1 MTAEARREHRLFGV
15 AMLPLL
21 AGWAVALLLFRH
33 DAAWPAVF
41 AIGTVATVSALLL
54 GVPVWAWGFR
64 EGAADRSPGGPR
76 WVRPAL
82 RSLGHAAGALAFAG
96 AWVWLQYAL
105 NPYRMRPM
113 GEAILASRSLAWQAM
128 AGLWLYGSVALLA
141 RAAGARVR
149 ARVPE
154 PSPAPPLD
162 RLAIRLGERT
172 IIVAADRIER
182 LQAAD
187 DYVAVHAE
195 GRRLLAS
202 HRISELA
209 ARLDPASFVRVHR
222 SHIVNLSFVD
232 GFERLPGDRIRVRL
246 RSGAT
251 VPASRAGSALLRARL
266 P

>member
-1 MTAEARREHRLFGV
+1 MREHRLFGV

-21 AGWAVALLLFRH
+21 AGWLVALLLFRR
-33 DAAWPAVF
+33 DAAWPAVL
-41 AIGTVATVSALLL
+41 AVGTVATVSALLL

-64 EGAADRSPGGPR
+64 EGAAGPSRPEASR
-76 WVRPAL
+76 WVRPTL
-82 RSLGHAAGALAFAG
+82 RSLGHAPGALTFAA

-105 NPYRMRPM
+105 NPYRMRPP
-113 GEAILASRSLAWQAM
+113 GEAILTSRSLAWQAM

-141 RAAGARVR
+141 RAAGAR
-149 ARVPE
+149 ARVQAAPE
-154 PSPAPPLD
+154 PSSAAPLD
-162 RLAIRLGERT
+162 RLAIRVGERT
-172 IIVAADRIER
+172 VIVAADRIER

-187 DYVAVHAE
+187 DYVAVHAD

-209 ARLDPASFVRVHR
+209 ARLDPATFVRVHR
-222 SHIVNLSFVD
+222 SHIVNLSFVA

-251 VPASRAGSALLRARL
+251 VPASRAGSALLRARMT
-266 P
+266 

>member
-1 MTAEARREHRLFGV
+1 MREHRLFGV

-33 DAAWPAVF
+33 DAAWPAVL
-41 AIGTVATVSALLL
+41 AVGTVATISALLL

-64 EGAADRSPGGPR
+64 EGTADLSPGGPHR
-76 WVRPAL
+76 WMRPAL
-82 RSLGHAAGALAFAG
+82 RWLGHAAGALAFTG

-105 NPYRMRPM
+105 NPYRMRPL
-113 GEAILASRSLAWQAM
+113 GEAILTSRSLAWQAM
-128 AGLWLYGSVALLA
+128 AGLWLYGSVAMLA
-141 RAAGARVR
+141 RAAGARQRVR
-149 ARVPE
+149 VRVPE
-154 PSPAPPLD
+154 ASPTTPLD

-172 IIVAADRIER
+172 IIVAVNRIER

-222 SHIVNLSFVD
+222 SHIVNLSFVA

>member
-1 MTAEARREHRLFGV
+1 MREHRLFGV

-33 DAAWPAVF
+33 DAAWPAVL
-41 AIGTVATVSALLL
+41 AVGTVATISALLL

-64 EGAADRSPGGPR
+64 EGTADVSAGGTPPVGAARAPL
-76 WVRPAL
+76 V
-82 RSLGHAAGALAFAG
+82 GHAAGALAFTG

-105 NPYRMRPM
+105 NPYRMRPL
-113 GEAILASRSLAWQAM
+113 GEAILTSRSLAWQAM

-149 ARVPE
+149 VRVPE
-154 PSPAPPLD
+154 ASPTTPLD

-172 IIVAADRIER
+172 IIVAVNRIER